1 MTMNHL
7 EEDFH
12 VDEFA
17 RVLLSLEPHLP
28 VSDSYERD
36 CPQLQRAWWSSQQE
50 HMVTWFQGQNSQGS
64 GPFARKVPNV
74 SARTTYNR
82 LLCPAA
88 FVWMAEALGEDL
100 RVVQTA
106 ADAARAEA
114 NPRKRPRVL
123 RQHLPWTRIAE
134 LARAV

>member
-1 MTMNHL
+1 MNHL

-50 HMVTWFQGQNSQGS
+50 HMVT
-64 GPFARKVPNV
+64 
-74 SARTTYNR
+74 
-82 LLCPAA
+82 
-88 FVWMAEALGEDL
+88 
-100 RVVQTA
+100 
-106 ADAARAEA
+106 
-114 NPRKRPRVL
+114 
-123 RQHLPWTRIAE
+123 
-134 LARAV
+134 